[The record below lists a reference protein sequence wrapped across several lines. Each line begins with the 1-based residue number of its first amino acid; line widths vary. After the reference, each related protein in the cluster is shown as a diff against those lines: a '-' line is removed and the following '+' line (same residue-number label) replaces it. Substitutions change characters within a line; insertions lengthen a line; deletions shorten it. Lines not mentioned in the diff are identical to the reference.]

1 VEEYVVVDGDD
12 SIEEVIHP
20 TEEDDVSDL
29 SWFEAVRRITSNR
42 NWTVFVSTVWIYSSM
57 I

>member
-1 VEEYVVVDGDD
+1 MVDGDD